1 MAVRQTEI
9 TGGKYFTDKSL
20 FLKDLAVE
28 RGQVFDSKRPD
39 SEGSQ
44 GFQPQL
50 RRTNPCVF
58 SSPESVSISSMNATA
73 CYFENSM
80 AQESTEIARGLR
92 RRDPDL
98 LDRLIEQYQ
107 HRLLRYLMYLTG
119 RRELAEDLFQE
130 TWIRV
135 LERGHQFN
143 DKYSFS
149 TWLFAV
155 ARNLAIDHMRRKQ
168 PASLDGLLNDGEAA
182 FDVPATGQ
190 PTAFDMTLQ
199 REQNEH
205 IAAGMEHLPAEYRE
219 ALVLRFQEG
228 MSLDEI
234 ATVAN
239 VPLGTVKSRIYRGL
253 SALEPWLK
261 GSPL

>member
-1 MAVRQTEI
+1 
-9 TGGKYFTDKSL
+9 
-20 FLKDLAVE
+20 
-28 RGQVFDSKRPD
+28 
-39 SEGSQ
+39 
-44 GFQPQL
+44 
-50 RRTNPCVF
+50 
-58 SSPESVSISSMNATA
+58 MNATA
-73 CYFENSM
+73 LYFESSM

-107 HRLLRYLMYLTG
+107 HRLLRYLVHLTG

-143 DKYSFS
+143 DKYAFS
-149 TWLFAV
+149 TWLFTV
-155 ARNLAIDHMRRKQ
+155 ARNLTIDHMRRKQ
-168 PASLDGLLNDGEAA
+168 PASLDGLMNREDNANYDDA
-182 FDVPATGQ
+182 SFDVPATGQ
-190 PTAFDMTLQ
+190 ASAFDLTVR
-199 REQNEH
+199 REQGEQ
-205 IAAGMEHLPAEYRE
+205 ISAGMQHLPAEYRE

-228 MSLDEI
+228 MSLEEI
-234 ATVAN
+234 ATVAR

-261 GSPL
+261 GSQL

>member
-1 MAVRQTEI
+1 
-9 TGGKYFTDKSL
+9 
-20 FLKDLAVE
+20 
-28 RGQVFDSKRPD
+28 
-39 SEGSQ
+39 
-44 GFQPQL
+44 
-50 RRTNPCVF
+50 
-58 SSPESVSISSMNATA
+58 MNATA
-73 CYFENSM
+73 LYFESSM
-80 AQESTEIARGLR
+80 TKESTEIARGLR
-92 RRDPDL
+92 RQDPDL

-107 HRLLRYLMYLTG
+107 HRLLRYLICLTG
-119 RRELAEDLFQE
+119 RRESAEDLFQE

-143 DKYSFS
+143 DKYAFG

-155 ARNLAIDHMRRKQ
+155 ARNLVIDHMRRKQ

-190 PTAFDMTLQ
+190 ASAFDTTLQ

-205 IAAGMEHLPAEYRE
+205 IAAGMQHLPAEYRE

-228 MSLDEI
+228 MSLEEI
-234 ATVAN
+234 ASVAH

-253 SALEPWLK
+253 TALEPWLK
-261 GSPL
+261 GAAL

>member
-1 MAVRQTEI
+1 M
-9 TGGKYFTDKSL
+9 G
-20 FLKDLAVE
+20 
-28 RGQVFDSKRPD
+28 P
-39 SEGSQ
+39 
-44 GFQPQL
+44 
-50 RRTNPCVF
+50 
-58 SSPESVSISSMNATA
+58 SSVCISSMNATA
-73 CYFENSM
+73 CYFDNAM

-98 LDRLIEQYQ
+98 LDRLIETVSASSASLSHVPDWTPQ
-107 HRLLRYLMYLTG
+107 
-119 RRELAEDLFQE
+119 LAEDLFQE

-143 DKYSFS
+143 DKYTFS

-168 PASLDGLLNDGEAA
+168 PASLDGLMSDEGSTP

-190 PTAFDMTLQ
+190 ASAFDMSVQ
-199 REQNEH
+199 REQNEQ
-205 IAAGMEHLPAEYRE
+205 ISAGMEHLPAEYRE

-228 MSLDEI
+228 MTLEEI
-234 ATVAN
+234 ADVAC

-253 SALEPWLK
+253 SALEPRLK
-261 GSPL
+261 GARL

>member
-1 MAVRQTEI
+1 
-9 TGGKYFTDKSL
+9 
-20 FLKDLAVE
+20 
-28 RGQVFDSKRPD
+28 
-39 SEGSQ
+39 
-44 GFQPQL
+44 
-50 RRTNPCVF
+50 
-58 SSPESVSISSMNATA
+58 
-73 CYFENSM
+73 M
-80 AQESTEIARGLR
+80 AQESTEIACGLR
-92 RRDPDL
+92 RGDPDL

-107 HRLLRYLMYLTG
+107 HRLLRYLVYLTG

-143 DKYSFS
+143 DKYAFG

-168 PASLDGLLNDGEAA
+168 PASLDGLLNDDEAP
-182 FDVPATGQ
+182 FDVPATGRAS
-190 PTAFDMTLQ
+190 AFDMTLR
-199 REQNEH
+199 REQSEH
-205 IAAGMEHLPAEYRE
+205 IAAGMQHLAAEYRE

-228 MSLDEI
+228 MSLEEI
-234 ATVAN
+234 ASVAR

-261 GSPL
+261 GASL

>member
-1 MAVRQTEI
+1 
-9 TGGKYFTDKSL
+9 
-20 FLKDLAVE
+20 
-28 RGQVFDSKRPD
+28 
-39 SEGSQ
+39 
-44 GFQPQL
+44 
-50 RRTNPCVF
+50 
-58 SSPESVSISSMNATA
+58 MNATA
-73 CYFENSM
+73 LYFESSM

-107 HRLLRYLMYLTG
+107 HRLLRYLVYLTG

-143 DKYSFS
+143 DKFAFS

-155 ARNLAIDHMRRKQ
+155 ARNLAIDHMRHKQ
-168 PASLDGLLNDGEAA
+168 PASLDGLLRENNDDAP

-190 PTAFDMTLQ
+190 ASAFDVTLQ
-199 REQNEH
+199 REQNER
-205 IAAGMEHLPAEYRE
+205 IASAMQYLPAEYRE

-228 MSLDEI
+228 MSLEEI
-234 ATVAN
+234 ASVAR

-253 SALEPWLK
+253 SALEPRLK
-261 GSPL
+261 GAPL

>member
-1 MAVRQTEI
+1 MT
-9 TGGKYFTDKSL
+9 
-20 FLKDLAVE
+20 
-28 RGQVFDSKRPD
+28 
-39 SEGSQ
+39 
-44 GFQPQL
+44 
-50 RRTNPCVF
+50 
-58 SSPESVSISSMNATA
+58 
-73 CYFENSM
+73 
-80 AQESTEIARGLR
+80 QESTEIARGLR

-107 HRLLRYLMYLTG
+107 HRLLRYLVSLTS
-119 RRELAEDLFQE
+119 RRDLAEDLFQE

-143 DKYSFS
+143 DKYAFS

-168 PASLDGLLNDGEAA
+168 PASLDGLLHDRDNRDDAE
-182 FDVPATGQ
+182 FDVPESGRAS
-190 PTAFDMTLQ
+190 AFDRTLQ
-199 REQNEH
+199 REQNEQ
-205 IAAGMEHLPAEYRE
+205 IAAGMQHLPAEYRE

-228 MSLDEI
+228 MSLEEI
-234 ATVAN
+234 ARVAR

-261 GSPL
+261 GAQL

>member
-1 MAVRQTEI
+1 
-9 TGGKYFTDKSL
+9 
-20 FLKDLAVE
+20 
-28 RGQVFDSKRPD
+28 
-39 SEGSQ
+39 
-44 GFQPQL
+44 
-50 RRTNPCVF
+50 
-58 SSPESVSISSMNATA
+58 MNAA
-73 CYFENSM
+73 VFYLENSM
-80 AQESTEIARGLR
+80 TQESTEIARALR

-107 HRLLRYLMYLTG
+107 HRLLRYLIYLTG

-143 DKYSFS
+143 QKYSFS
-149 TWLFAV
+149 TWLFAI

-168 PASLDGLLNDGEAA
+168 PASLDGLLDDDVPL
-182 FDVPATGQ
+182 DVPATGQ
-190 PTAFDMTLQ
+190 ATAFDTTLQ

-205 IAAGMEHLPAEYRE
+205 ISAGMAHLPAEYRE

-228 MSLDEI
+228 MSLEEI
-234 ATVAN
+234 ATVAG

-253 SALEPWLK
+253 SGLEPWVK
-261 GSPL
+261 GTPL